1 MQTSVIV
8 GKFSQLVYTS
18 VCARDRKRDREKE
31 KASRGKGELVE
42 YYEEGKKEGRIP
54 AAELTKPAGTWY
66 PLKDAL
72 KATYKILHLPT
83 GAQVR
88 NERKTPRHRCAARQ
102 MR

>member
-8 GKFSQLVYTS
+8 GKFSQLIYTS
-18 VCARDRKRDREKE
+18 VCARDREEE

-42 YYEEGKKEGRIP
+42 YYEEGKEEGRIP

-66 PLKDAL
+66 PLKDAV

-88 NERKTPRHRCAARQ
+88 NERKTPRHRCAAQQ